1 MMASESVL
9 PTDLLNFK
17 SIFKNYT
24 DFKYFDNRTLMH
36 IANFMGLEPI
46 TGLNTVNNLLSFM
59 KKEIP
64 IDHWAVRRMTK
75 MFLVRELKMYFYKLR
90 KDDTMID
97 FESLDT
103 YTNE

>member
-36 IANFMGLEPI
+36 IANFMGLEPV
-46 TGLNTVNNLLSFM
+46 TGLNTVNNILSFM
-59 KKEIP
+59 KREIP

-75 MFLVRELKMYFYKLR
+75 MFLVRELKICFMKLR
-90 KDDTMID
+90 KDDTMIEFD
-97 FESLDT
+97 QIKSFSDD
-103 YTNE
+103 